1 MNDPPIRHF
10 WTTCSPPLINVV
22 CEQSLT
28 SVKGLA
34 RLGGLKKAIFSNVH
48 YCIYAEIVDGSKK
61 VIRNILFSN
70 KIFKIN
76 LPEGEV

>member
-1 MNDPPIRHF
+1 M
-10 WTTCSPPLINVV
+10 TTYPPPLINVV

-48 YCIYAEIVDGSKK
+48 YCIYAEIVDGWVEKS
-61 VIRNILFSN
+61 NIWMVPNSI
-70 KIFKIN
+70 KIFKKK